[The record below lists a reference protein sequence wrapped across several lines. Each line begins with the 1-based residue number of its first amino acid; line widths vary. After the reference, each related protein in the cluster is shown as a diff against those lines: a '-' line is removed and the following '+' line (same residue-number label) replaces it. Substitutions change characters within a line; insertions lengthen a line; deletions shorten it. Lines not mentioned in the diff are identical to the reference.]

1 MRLPETEE
9 IKMSFDES
17 DLLPISA
24 LQHVFF
30 CERQCALIHVEQVW
44 AENLYTAEG
53 RILHENVD
61 TGGCNSRGDVRVAY
75 SLPLRSLRIG
85 LVGKAD
91 VVEFHREKSEDDKE
105 IWRPFPVEYKRGKAK
120 KDACDK
126 IQLCAQALCLEEMLG
141 CEVPEGALYYGKPH
155 RRLSVIF
162 DDGLRRETERTAER
176 LHELIRSGKTPP
188 ARYEKKCESCS
199 LLDQCMPKIAGET
212 KSVTG
217 YISRMLKG

>member
-1 MRLPETEE
+1 MDYT
-9 IKMSFDES
+9 DS
-17 DLLPISA
+17 DLLPLSA
-24 LQHVFF
+24 LQHICF

-61 TGGCNSRGDVRVAY
+61 AGGGNSRCDIRITY
-75 SLPLRSLRIG
+75 SVPLRSLRLG
-85 LVGKAD
+85 LIGKAD
-91 VVEFHREKSEDDKE
+91 VVEFHRNLESEEKES
-105 IWRPFPVEYKRGKAK
+105 WRPFPVEYKRGKAK
-120 KDACDK
+120 KDNSDK

-162 DDGLRRETERTAER
+162 DNGLRRETEQKAER
-176 LHELIRSGKTPP
+176 LHDLIRSGKTPP

-199 LLDQCMPKIAGET
+199 LLDQCLPKIAGEII
-212 KSVTG
+212 SVAG
-217 YISRMLKG
+217 YISRMLKELK